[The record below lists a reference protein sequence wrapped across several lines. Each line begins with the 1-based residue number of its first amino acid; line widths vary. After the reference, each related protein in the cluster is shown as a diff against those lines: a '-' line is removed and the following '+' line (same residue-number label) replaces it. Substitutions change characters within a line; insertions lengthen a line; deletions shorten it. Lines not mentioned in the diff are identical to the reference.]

1 MAKLP
6 ALVSA
11 LAEVDGR
18 ERKAVEHIA
27 RTIRE
32 RGYITTGKRG
42 GGADE
47 KTPHEAANLLI
58 ALNGGDTPKEGP
70 IAIDRFRSLRQWAV
84 IGRGSPASKQ
94 LDLYE
99 SYPQPI
105 RDVMDVHTFG
115 EALDALIEGVP
126 DLVAALRSYA
136 HEAFCDID
144 PKILDDR
151 FPSMLRLGI
160 FGLEITFERYAAKI
174 QLYSLYGSER
184 RVEFEANFMQDEDRD
199 AGFYGKEWPDR
210 RISVTIGM
218 PTLITTWQ
226 VLNPGQPLAAIPD
239 RAEEQ
244 SLNPSDEDSDE

>member
-58 ALNGGDTPKEGP
+58 ALNGADTPKEGP
-70 IAIDRFRSLRQWAV
+70 IAIDRFRSLRQWAIV
-84 IGRGSPASKQ
+84 GRGSPGSKQ
-94 LDLYE
+94 LERYD
-99 SYPQPI
+99 SYPKPI

-126 DLVAALRSYA
+126 DLVAALRGYA
-136 HEAFCDID
+136 HEAYCDID
-144 PKILDDR
+144 PKVLDEQFSR
-151 FPSMLRLGI
+151 MLRFHI
-160 FGLEITFERYAAKI
+160 FGVEVTFQRYAAKI
-174 QLYSLYGSER
+174 ELYAMDGSER
-184 RVEFEANFMQDEDRD
+184 HVEFEANFKQDDDRAE

-210 RISVTIGM
+210 RISVTIGT
-218 PTLITTWQ
+218 PTLIAAWQ
-226 VLNPGQPLAAIPD
+226 VLNPGQTLPGIPE
-239 RAEEQ
+239 RAPTSEQ
-244 SLNPSDEDSDE
+244 ESDSE